1 MSLVNPVRNAR
12 RALPAARAV
21 PKLASRFADGVPLH
35 LQIAERL
42 LSEIE
47 SGDLKPGERLPPERT
62 LSETLGVNRMTLR
75 QALSK
80 LETEGYLDRRQGAG
94 TFVAQPK
101 IERQAGR
108 LVPFSRA
115 MTRYGYKPGAKVVAL
130 EQHPASA
137 AIARKLHIPASSALY
152 LVRRVRLVN
161 REPVMLETFWMPV
174 RRFPR
179 FERFDI
185 TRRSVNEIMET
196 EYGVKVSRARQSL
209 EPAVAADYEARLLG
223 IEPGAPLMLEERLSF
238 DQRGRPIEYGKDLYR
253 GDRFRFVTDSAPLE
267 R

>member
-1 MSLVNPVRNAR
+1 MSLVDHVRNAR
-12 RALPAARAV
+12 VTIDPGA
-21 PKLASRFADGVPLH
+21 ASRLAFRFTEGVPLY
-35 LQIAERL
+35 LQIAENL

-47 SGDLKPGERLPPERT
+47 SGGLRPGARLPAERL

-75 QALSK
+75 AALSK
-80 LETEGYLDRRQGAG
+80 LETEGHLDRRQGSG
-94 TFVAQPK
+94 TFVARPK

-108 LVPFSRA
+108 LVPFSRT
-115 MTRYGYKPGAKVVAL
+115 MTRYGYRPGAKVVAL
-130 EQHPASA
+130 EKHPAGA
-137 AIARKLHIPASSALY
+137 AVARHLRVPISSALY

-185 TRRSVNEIMET
+185 TRRSVYEIMET
-196 EYGVKVSRARQSL
+196 EYGVKVNRARQSL
-209 EPAVAADYEARLLG
+209 EPAIATEFEARLLG
-223 IEPGAPLMLEERLSF
+223 VAPGAALMLEERLSL
-238 DQRGRPIEYGKDLYR
+238 DARGRPIEYGKDLYR
-253 GDRFRFVTDSAPLE
+253 GDRFRFVTDRAPLD

>member
-1 MSLVNPVRNAR
+1 MSLVDHSRNAR
-12 RALPAARAV
+12 RAPVAARSA
-21 PKLASRFADGVPLH
+21 PRLAGRFAEGVPVY

-47 SGDLKPGERLPPERT
+47 SGDLKAGQRLPPERT
-62 LSETLGVNRMTLR
+62 LSGTLRVNRMTLR

-80 LETEGYLDRRQGAG
+80 LETEGYLDRRQGSG

-108 LVPFSRA
+108 LVPFSRT
-115 MTRYGYKPGAKVVAL
+115 MIRYGYKPGAKVVVL
-130 EQHPASA
+130 EMQPASA
-137 AIARKLHIPASSALY
+137 AVARLLRVRVASPLY
-152 LVRRVRLVN
+152 LVRRVRLIN

-185 TRRSVNEIMET
+185 TRRSVYEIMET

-209 EPAVAADYEARLLG
+209 EPTVAADYEARLLR
-223 IEPGAPLMLEERLSF
+223 IEPGAPLMLEERLSL
-238 DQRGRPIEYGKDLYR
+238 DERGRPIEYGKDLYR
-253 GDRFRFVTDSAPLE
+253 GDRFRFVTDRAPLE